1 MLPNK
6 DLIFRLL
13 NLNRVLLWGS
23 VFRGEGSGNE
33 DNFLN
38 SGCCAGP
45 RFQAGKVPP
54 LSPATSCFSSHLVFQ
69 STTRQTGKQF
79 IFDLGCSPRDSS
91 GISLFGASDVA
102 CGEGDRPV
110 SSGARV
116 IDDTSGGYA
125 DLLGSNAEGADSV
138 SRALLV
144 VSCARDLA
152 LDPVVST
159 AASPGSRLLRVLV
172 GGHSADHGGCS
183 GAGIAACSSG
193 IERLRRQACCNFR
206 DLVGGLDSLSSHHD
220 GDTNSCWDTHVAR
233 ANSRG
238 TLHAAR
244 SNSGG
249 HVNSYQCTYY
259 SCGEVRG

>member
-1 MLPNK
+1 MPNK

-13 NLNRVLLWGS
+13 NLNRVLLWCS

-33 DNFLN
+33 DIFLN
-38 SGCCAGP
+38 SGCCAGH

-54 LSPATSCFSSHLVFQ
+54 LSPATSCFSSHRFFH

-91 GISLFGASDVA
+91 GTSLLGASGAA

-116 IDDTSGGYA
+116 IHDASGGHA
-125 DLLGSNAEGADSV
+125 DVDGELPGSNADGADSV
-138 SRALLV
+138 SRALPV

-159 AASPGSRLLRVLV
+159 VAASPGCRLLRVLAR
-172 GGHSADHGGCS
+172 GHSADHGGCS

-193 IERLRRQACCNFR
+193 FEHLRRQACCDFG
-206 DLVGGLDSLSSHHD
+206 DLFSGFDSLSSHHVD
-220 GDTNSCWDTHVAR
+220 RVRLVMVTRIHVGTHM
-233 ANSRG
+233 
-238 TLHAAR
+238 LHA
-244 SNSGG
+244 
-249 HVNSYQCTYY
+249 
-259 SCGEVRG
+259 